1 MDAQYTFLAE
11 ERMLTGYQ
19 RVDFFLSVVQ
29 IVRDAGYKPMGP
41 LYIELLAS
49 AIKADDTQT
58 AGKLSAP

>member
-1 MDAQYTFLAE
+1 
-11 ERMLTGYQ
+11 MLTGYQ